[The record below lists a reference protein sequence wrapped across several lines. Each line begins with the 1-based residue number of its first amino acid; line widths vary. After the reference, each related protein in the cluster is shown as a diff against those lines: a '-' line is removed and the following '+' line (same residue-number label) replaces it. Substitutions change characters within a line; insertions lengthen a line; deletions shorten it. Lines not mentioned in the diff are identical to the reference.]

1 MVVIFSLI
9 ILTVSIVSSFMTQ
22 VISRLISSHLFS
34 SLNEYVGY
42 YLCMIQN
49 NAVTCL

>member
-1 MVVIFSLI
+1 MVVIFFLI

-22 VISRLISSHLFS
+22 VFSRLISSHH
-34 SLNEYVGY
+34 EYVGY